1 MKKSIFKTIAVAFFI
16 IATLLLSLA
25 VANMVNLVLNQ
36 AKPKILL
43 ILKSLNHADKN
54 KTNGAF
60 RKHFRRIFNI
70 CTNTPHLLYR
80 INLNHLKNYEMK
92 TFELTPVNGRK
103 SFGGKAR
110 VIVENNKAKLLSYDT
125 IVAEYDLKSKKFVIN
140 GEYSKTTNTHINSFK
155 SFYKIN

>member
-1 MKKSIFKTIAVAFFI
+1 MISERYRQGHKL
-16 IATLLLSLA
+16 TL
-25 VANMVNLVLNQ
+25 
-36 AKPKILL
+36 K
-43 ILKSLNHADKN
+43 
-54 KTNGAF
+54 
-60 RKHFRRIFNI
+60 
-70 CTNTPHLLYR
+70 
-80 INLNHLKNYEMK
+80 KNYEME

-140 GEYSKTTNTHINSFK
+140 GEYSKTTNIHINSFK

>member
-1 MKKSIFKTIAVAFFI
+1 MTSERYRQRLKLTLKK
-16 IATLLLSLA
+16 
-25 VANMVNLVLNQ
+25 
-36 AKPKILL
+36 L
-43 ILKSLNHADKN
+43 I
-54 KTNGAF
+54 
-60 RKHFRRIFNI
+60 
-70 CTNTPHLLYR
+70 
-80 INLNHLKNYEMK
+80 MQ
-92 TFELTPVNGRK
+92 TFELKPANGRK

>member
-1 MKKSIFKTIAVAFFI
+1 
-16 IATLLLSLA
+16 
-25 VANMVNLVLNQ
+25 
-36 AKPKILL
+36 
-43 ILKSLNHADKN
+43 
-54 KTNGAF
+54 
-60 RKHFRRIFNI
+60 
-70 CTNTPHLLYR
+70 
-80 INLNHLKNYEMK
+80 MK

-110 VIVENNKAKLLSYDT
+110 VILENDKAKLLSYDT